1 MKTILLAAKALNDI
15 KHGAIS
21 FADFSNQ
28 LRGKEYIDLDYQAK
42 RQVRT
47 FVSCALHKNEVTR
60 FTLVQHGLDE
70 LQPLNQSIVTVFLCN
85 LYFLKILQVEKEDL
99 LTLIENEVDKEK
111 ISSSELIEGTV
122 KSLFPEQ
129 LDFRTSFALSLRYN
143 FPLDFVERLIEDL
156 GFNKA
161 QRFLD
166 KFSNVY
172 QIHGR
177 INLNKITDEKF
188 FLENKDF
195 KQIALMNAFVYEGK
209 QSIKTLQ
216 TYKDCVFY
224 TMPITDLV
232 ISEQLLG
239 FNPTKVLIKEEEKT
253 SMVIDLAKLNPELKI
268 EVEVNDKH
276 RYHVVNSVIKMF
288 ALTNVTAA
296 TSDRAEQPSD
306 FDLVYVTPSS
316 SNLEQI
322 KARPDF
328 FINFD
333 MTIDHQQKILS
344 LLDEYQ
350 KRVTNNGLL
359 VIKVGSLLRNETVD
373 VTQTFIA
380 NHPDFVLE
388 YERQYMP
395 YHKEQTIAY
404 YAIFRK
410 KTNE

>member
-21 FADFSNQ
+21 FADFSKQ

-232 ISEQLLG
+232 ISEQLLA

-288 ALTNVTAA
+288 ELTNVTAA

>member
-28 LRGKEYIDLDYQAK
+28 LRGKKYIDLDYQAK

-232 ISEQLLG
+232 ISEQLLA

-288 ALTNVTAA
+288 ELTNVTAA

>member
-21 FADFSNQ
+21 FANFSNQ
-28 LRGKEYIDLDYQAK
+28 LRGKKYIDLDYQAK

-232 ISEQLLG
+232 ISEQLLA

-288 ALTNVTAA
+288 ELTNVTAA

>member
-21 FADFSNQ
+21 FADFSKQ

-232 ISEQLLG
+232 ISEQLLA

-288 ALTNVTAA
+288 ELTNVTAA
-296 TSDRAEQPSD
+296 TSDRAEHPSD

>member
-21 FADFSNQ
+21 FANFSNQ
-28 LRGKEYIDLDYQAK
+28 LRGKKYIDLDYQAK

-232 ISEQLLG
+232 ISEQLLA

-288 ALTNVTAA
+288 ELTNVTAA
-296 TSDRAEQPSD
+296 TSDRAEQPSA